1 MACLE
6 HAHARPGTACLGR
19 PAPALREKG
28 PDMNLATTRPSGGR
42 RTLSAALM
50 ALALAV
56 CAALALL
63 CSAPAT
69 ARASMIYA
77 HSYYGEGIYDPY
89 ISIEDAWNA
98 ALNGKTVYMDC
109 DWDTGG
115 TTLEVPSGKTATLM
129 MCGFAIRHDYVMRE
143 NGSVIKVD
151 DNATLVLDGSTAAQN
166 NTIAVTGL
174 VGLDSREEVTL
185 KTGGLVTGGHST
197 SAAGG
202 IEMEDGAALK
212 LINVAVA
219 GNKAYSTQGG
229 GVRAWGDGCTVD
241 MTDAQIC
248 YNASAATTVY
258 AYGGDG
264 GGVYL
269 GGSNNTLTM
278 KSSSISYNL
287 SENGAGVYCKRANAR
302 IEMTYGSKIDHNT
315 DVGSY
320 WGGGGVYFNNN
331 NFHLIGDGTASV
343 SYNTSQKEH
352 GGGVS
357 TGNDSGGEIVGINFV
372 GNRAEG
378 DKAGAIYADSSEV
391 TVKACN
397 FSENYSKGNG
407 GAIYS
412 CGQDFL
418 VEACTFKENSTAS
431 RGGAVYLDSRYAKIV
446 YCQFTGN
453 EAGWEG
459 GAVYNAARY
468 NLIQDCTVTGNKAG
482 NEGGGVFTSF
492 EDNIYLDGV
501 VRIYGNTRGSGGA
514 DDLFMN
520 ENAGCTIYAYATSNS
535 GQYKVAAG
543 SRIGVR
549 TGMTTKRFIAEELS
563 DYVAG
568 SYFLDLF
575 GDFHLEYVSSE
586 QKLYQMPNAATYKVT
601 VNGQGNAK
609 YDQGSSATVDANKY
623 ADGKVFWRWDASAS
637 TGLWNIADLL
647 KDDASNPKLTVSV
660 PGNDVNLVAVYV
672 AYLGKVRIDL
682 DAPAPGE
689 ELPTAATLT
698 YTPEGAEAPQTVQV
712 GVTWAKVSGNKT
724 ELVSGKAEF
733 STAYMAKVELA
744 RDFEKGLV
752 FSEALDAANA
762 PVYLGG
768 SAESCTRGVSVGDD
782 GALAVTT
789 QAYTTRGKGLVSVA
803 DLDAVSIRDG
813 GTADSAAG
821 LVPTTLAGKLEDG
834 SDAVLGLDVAGI
846 DWAKCVDAS
855 GAAMVDAD
863 GCVVEPSA
871 DEATHAY
878 KVAVGVT
885 APAGVEVPEGLATV
899 ELEVVVSHHAR
910 TVSFHGAD
918 GELLSQTSV
927 EWGDAVAQPDDPTLE
942 GHVFA
947 GWYLDGAQDA
957 YAFSAPVK
965 DDLDLTAR
973 WDQQELMVTFS
984 AEGAVPAVQTVTVK
998 WGETV
1003 AAPETTPVKD
1013 HETFVCWQVE
1023 GTGEAYD
1030 FTAPVT
1036 SDLTLVASWTPLT
1049 HKVLFYLD
1057 NGQDPLV
1064 SDVAHGQCARKPAA
1078 PSREGYVFAG
1088 WYTVKGEAYDFTA
1101 PVVEDVYLAARWDT
1115 GEPTSFDDVAQGT
1128 WYYDYVTQ
1136 AASLGLMTGYRNGSD
1151 AFTGD
1156 FGPEDTLT
1164 RGQVATVLWRIAG
1177 YPEPTEDAAPFPDV
1191 DDPAQFYYKA
1201 VAWCS
1206 ENGIIT
1212 GFQGGQYDGLFRPGD
1227 AVSREQLA
1235 LMVYRFEQF
1244 AGAQTTGA
1252 PTDAFDQCVDRESVS
1267 SWARDAMVWSA
1278 AANVLSGKDTA
1289 EGVKRLDPQ
1298 QTATRAQ
1305 AAKIFVRAYL
1315 IAWGMEEPYQF
1326 AVGDDGVA
1334 GADMQA
1340 AQAEATFDEVATFE
1354 AAQAADEQAGET
1366 VEAAELAGETAEAAG
1381 SERPASDGAEQAA
1394 EPAGDVPAETA
1405 GQTAEAA
1412 ATDVQ
1417 VVEGATDSQDVFD
1430 DVVYLEA
1437 A

>member
-1 MACLE
+1 MLVGAL
-6 HAHARPGTACLGR
+6 AALALAL
-19 PAPALREKG
+19 PAPALA
-28 PDMNLATTRPSGGR
+28 DGGQ
-42 RTLSAALM
+42 
-50 ALALAV
+50 V
-56 CAALALL
+56 
-63 CSAPAT
+63 
-69 ARASMIYA
+69 A
-77 HSYYGEGIYDPY
+77 HA
-89 ISIEDAWNA
+89 ED
-98 ALNGKTVYMDC
+98 GTVYTDVDTAWRAAWSEGKVVVMDA
-109 DWDTGG
+109 DWHQERPFG
-115 TTLEVPSGKTATLM
+115 VPSGKTATLKM
-129 MCGFAIRHDYVMRE
+129 NGHKIYRDYAETDGGCIFWLYE
-143 NGSVIKVD
+143 NS
-151 DNATLVLDGSTAAQN
+151 TLTLDGSGVN
-166 NTIAVTGL
+166 GL
-174 VGLDSREEVTL
+174 TRFDVEVLTDFDSRET
-185 KTGGLVTGGHST
+185 KTIEAGGVVTGGHSNN
-197 SAAGG
+197 SAGG
-202 IEMEDGAALK
+202 IEMKEGSTLN
-212 LINVAVA
+212 LTNVAVV
-219 GNKAYSTQGG
+219 GNKAYGANGG
-229 GVRAWGDGCTVD
+229 GVRADGKNCTIN
-241 MTDAQIC
+241 MKRSQIS
-248 YNASAATTVY
+248 YNASGEDGWST
-258 AYGGDG
+258 GGNG

-269 GGSNNTLTM
+269 SGADSTISMSDSSVDANYGLFGGG
-278 KSSSISYNL
+278 IYC
-287 SENGAGVYCKRANAR
+287 NGKNAR
-302 IEMTYGSKIDHNT
+302 IEMSDASQIKQNY
-315 DVGSY
+315 VY
-320 WGGGGVYFNNN
+320 RGGGGIWFDNDD
-331 NFHLIGDGTASV
+331 FHLIGGRSATIGSNSCDTM
-343 SYNTSQKEH
+343 Y
-352 GGGVS
+352 GGGVGTQDCS
-357 TGNDSGGEIVGINFV
+357 DGEISSISFV
-372 GNRAEG
+372 GNKG
-378 DKAGAIYADSSEV
+378 TGSSAV
-391 TVKACN
+391 
-397 FSENYSKGNG
+397 G
-407 GAIYS
+407 GAIYVDSSGVTIKGCSFTQNESMHKGGAIFS
-412 CGQDFL
+412 CGQNL
-418 VEACTFKENSTAS
+418 RVENCTFTENSTKTW
-431 RGGAVYLDSRYAKIV
+431 GGAVYLDSRYATLTG
-446 YCQFTGN
+446 CTFAGN
-453 EAGWEG
+453 EATSDDSRG

-468 NLIQDCTVTGNKAG
+468 NLIQNCTIIGNASNG
-482 NEGGGVFTSF
+482 EGGGVYTSY

-501 VRIYGNTRGSGGA
+501 VRIYGNTRATGGA
-514 DDLFMN
+514 DDLFLPGSGGA
-520 ENAGCTIYAYATSNS
+520 ESIYAYVTSDS
-535 GQYKVAAG
+535 GKYKVASG
-543 SRIGVR
+543 SRIGLR
-549 TGMTTKRFIAEELS
+549 TDMTTKRLVAEELS
-563 DYVAG
+563 DYVVG
-568 SYFLDLF
+568 SYFLDL
-575 GDFHLEYVSSE
+575 GGELHLEYVASE

-601 VNGQGNAK
+601 VNGQGSAK

-803 DLDAVSIRDG
+803 DLDAVSMRDG

-910 TVSFHGAD
+910 TVSFRGAD

-984 AEGAVPAVQTVTVK
+984 AEGAEPAVQTVTVK

-1252 PTDAFDQCVDRESVS
+1252 PTDAFEQCVDRVIVS

-1326 AVGDDGVA
+1326 AVGDDDVA

-1366 VEAAELAGETAEAAG
+1366 VEAAELAGETVEAAG

-1394 EPAGDVPAETA
+1394 GPAGDVPAETA